1 MGMLVNYLVTA
12 LRNFARHRLYSFINI
27 VGLAVGLACAIFI
40 ILFIRDELSYDKW
53 IPDTQ
58 NLYRVENSFYFP
70 GQEPSDSASTP
81 FPVTVAMAAQIP
93 EVAAQTHLIPER
105 MTAKVG
111 DRQFSEFVDVVD
123 PNFFKVIALPLVDG
137 DPATVFANPNS
148 AVLSQEEAKKYFGSQ
163 DPVGK
168 TITIDGTHPLTVTG
182 VMRDLPHNTQLVADI
197 AVPNTSKAD
206 QLPQSEKQSWTNVD
220 GEAFVRLVPGAS
232 PAAALAKM
240 PAILDKNI
248 DAKKEMSLDIPGSK
262 VLQVYLTPFLDVHLK
277 SRTDGGMTR
286 TGSWTIIYGFSAIA
300 LLILLIACFNFTNL
314 ATARAMMRA
323 REVSL
328 RKVMGAKRKQLMAQF
343 LGESVLTA
351 LLALALALAI
361 VEVLLP
367 AYDGFLNRPITL
379 NYASSWPLLAGLI
392 CVAIVT
398 GLIAGIYPAVVLSGF
413 RPASSVRAGVKGAAG
428 SGVLRTGLVI
438 LQFAISIGLGIAAIV
453 VFAQIQY
460 AERFDLG
467 FQRDRMVIVS
477 GADSMT
483 PATRDSFVHA
493 LQANP
498 AVEGVVQSGPVPFVQ
513 DVTVETFTTPGAS
526 DKFLVRTVDA
536 APDYPKLYDMRLLT
550 GRWLSWSRGNDINT
564 TKDQGLQNGRNVL
577 LTESAARKFGWTP
590 ANAIG
595 RALQQTDAGRA
606 TAVTVVGVMAD
617 VVMDGL
623 RSRAQPIVFYY
634 NPTHVDMFS
643 VRVKGGQVEQALSAI
658 DATWHR
664 FAPTVAM
671 RRRFLSDM
679 FDRLFVADR
688 QQGAMFGL
696 FVGVAIFIACLGLF
710 GLAAFTAER
719 RTKEIGIRK
728 TFGARTRDIVWLL
741 LWQFSIPVLIANVVA
756 WPIAWFYLHRWLE
769 SYAYR
774 ISLNPLYFALAG
786 VTALAIAWVTVFAH
800 ALRVARSNPVHALRY
815 E

>member
-1 MGMLVNYLVTA
+1 MGILGNYLVTA
-12 LRNFARHRLYSFINI
+12 LRNFARHKLYSFINI

-40 ILFIRDELSYDKW
+40 ILFIRDELSYDRW

-58 NLYRVENSFYFP
+58 NLYRVENTFYFP
-70 GQEPSDSASTP
+70 GQEPSVSGSTP
-81 FPVTVAMAAQIP
+81 FPVTIAMAAQIP

-123 PNFFKVIALPLVDG
+123 PNFFKVIELPLVEG

-182 VMRDLPHNTQLVADI
+182 VMRDLPHNTQLVGDI

-206 QLPQSEKQSWTNVD
+206 QLPQSEKKSWTNVD

-262 VLQVYLTPFLDVHLK
+262 VLQIYLTPFLDVHLK

-286 TGSWTIIYGFSAIA
+286 TGSWTVIYGFGAIA

-328 RKVMGAKRKQLMAQF
+328 RKVMGAKRKQLVAQF

-379 NYASSWPLLAGLI
+379 TYATSWPLLAGLV
-392 CVAIVT
+392 CVATVT
-398 GLIAGIYPAVVLSGF
+398 GLIAGIYPALVLSGF
-413 RPASSVRAGVKGAAG
+413 RPASSLRAGVKGAAG
-428 SGVLRTGLVI
+428 SGALRTGLVI

-460 AERFDLG
+460 AQRFDLG

-477 GADSMT
+477 GAETMT

-526 DKFLVRTVDA
+526 DKFLVRTIDA

-550 GRWLSWSRGNDINT
+550 GRWLSWSRGNDLNT
-564 TKDQGLQNGRNVL
+564 TKRQGLENGRNVL
-577 LTESAARKFGWTP
+577 LTESAARRFGWTA

-595 RALQQTDAGRA
+595 RTLQQTDAGQP
-606 TAVTVVGVMAD
+606 TAVTVVGVLAD

-623 RSRAQPIVFYY
+623 RSRVQPIIFYY
-634 NPTHVDMFS
+634 NPNHIDTFS
-643 VRVKGGQVEQALSAI
+643 VRVKGGHTAEALATI

-671 RRRFLSDM
+671 RRRFLTDM
-679 FDRLFVADR
+679 FDRLLVADR

-696 FVGVAIFIACLGLF
+696 FVGIAIFIACLGLF

-741 LWQFSIPVLIANVVA
+741 LWQFSIPVVIANVIA